1 MSDSSESQATI
12 IGPAPSSQSRPRRRA
27 DIVLQDVGGE
37 AILIDPRTDEAHVL
51 NGSAARLWQLCDGE
65 RTLDQLATEFGAI
78 YELTAADV
86 ADDVR
91 EVLGELARLK
101 LIEPSAPAGA

>member
-1 MSDSSESQATI
+1 LSDSSESQATF
-12 IGPAPSSQSRPRRRA
+12 IGQAPSSQDRPRRRV

-65 RTLDQLATEFGAI
+65 RTLDQLAAEFGAI
-78 YELTAADV
+78 YDLSAADV

-91 EVLGELARLK
+91 EVLAELAKLK
-101 LIEPSAPAGA
+101 LIESPAPAGA

>member
-1 MSDSSESQATI
+1 MSC
-12 IGPAPSSQSRPRRRA
+12 
-27 DIVLQDVGGE
+27 
-37 AILIDPRTDEAHVL
+37 

-101 LIEPSAPAGA
+101 LIESSAPAGA